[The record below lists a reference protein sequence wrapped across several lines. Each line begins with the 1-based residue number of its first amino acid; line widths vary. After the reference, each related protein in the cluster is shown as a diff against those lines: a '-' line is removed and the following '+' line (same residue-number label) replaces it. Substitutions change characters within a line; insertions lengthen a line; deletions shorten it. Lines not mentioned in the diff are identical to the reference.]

1 MSIGRDGPEGED
13 LVPCGG
19 EPPRGSLQGGVDSL
33 VNMAMMFA
41 LWQTLFLFV
50 CIYAPMGWPGV
61 RIGGTI

>member
-41 LWQTLFLFV
+41 L
-50 CIYAPMGWPGV
+50 
-61 RIGGTI
+61 